1 MLEPQRHARSFAP
14 MPSPPLVSVSTP
26 NYAAS
31 FHEFGRQ
38 DQEEDTMLARYHG
51 RIEIRGP
58 LRFWGLQQAR
68 PEALQPV
75 RQFFDGWSETHCGQ
89 KPPYILA
96 FVNSMSGNLRVSQAI
111 KKQLNTLLDHKFTP
125 SGRGEVSNNER
136 LRERRIWRFGGRTA
150 TLRRCGRH
158 VRDVI
163 RDTKRLMAVANIT
176 QLRFLVCGGD
186 GTVTWVLHEI
196 EACKDEN
203 RDLFK
208 LREEEPA
215 IGVVPAGTGND
226 LARSLGWGPK
236 LRSVAALVGYVQWSL
251 AADIVP
257 LDQWQVTITFDQ
269 AALMAQ
275 NVSDLRGPPAF
286 REKTNGS
293 PTQHGKRVFEGYF
306 QNYFSIGMDASVTHG
321 VERARRSCLGKLC
334 FLFGL
339 GKVCYAAQ
347 AYRTGG
353 FSCCAA
359 PLSVQGDT
367 LQYRSSASSAAST
380 PWSELEVGGVRQLT
394 LMNINS
400 YGSGRVVLSREE
412 LSQTSPSDHLLELV
426 TLSNACRFGCVMAG
440 GTAEVLKRPA
450 ALKLTLERPEAV
462 QMDGESWVL
471 PAGCQLE
478 VRWHRTVRMLRPP
491 TCPMGSWS
499 GRQVPGFWHPK
510 EPPF

>member
-1 MLEPQRHARSFAP
+1 
-14 MPSPPLVSVSTP
+14 
-26 NYAAS
+26 
-31 FHEFGRQ
+31 
-38 DQEEDTMLARYHG
+38 
-51 RIEIRGP
+51 
-58 LRFWGLQQAR
+58 
-68 PEALQPV
+68 
-75 RQFFDGWSETHCGQ
+75 
-89 KPPYILA
+89 
-96 FVNSMSGNLRVSQAI
+96 GNLRVSQAI

-125 SGRGEVSNNER
+125 SGRGEVYLAGSVCELSEVSNNE
-136 LRERRIWRFGGRTA
+136 
-150 TLRRCGRH
+150 RH

-321 VERARRSCLGKLC
+321 V
-334 FLFGL
+334 
-339 GKVCYAAQ
+339 
-347 AYRTGG
+347 
-353 FSCCAA
+353 
-359 PLSVQGDT
+359 
-367 LQYRSSASSAAST
+367 
-380 PWSELEVGGVRQLT
+380 
-394 LMNINS
+394 
-400 YGSGRVVLSREE
+400 
-412 LSQTSPSDHLLELV
+412 
-426 TLSNACRFGCVMAG
+426 
-440 GTAEVLKRPA
+440 
-450 ALKLTLERPEAV
+450 
-462 QMDGESWVL
+462 
-471 PAGCQLE
+471 
-478 VRWHRTVRMLRPP
+478 
-491 TCPMGSWS
+491 
-499 GRQVPGFWHPK
+499 
-510 EPPF
+510 